1 MLHIKDLQDGSIVW
15 HYDTIVGVKGF
26 SIESVFGK
34 LLDEAVVYKVGRN
47 PFDYEI
53 IYESA
58 CKEAQAIIDKL
69 VEESEDL

>member
-1 MLHIKDLQDGSIVW
+1 MCYIKDLKDGSIVW
-15 HYDTIVGVKGF
+15 HDDTIVGVKGF
-26 SIESVFGK
+26 TIESVFGK
-34 LLDEAVVYKVGRN
+34 LLDYAVVLKIGGN

-58 CKEAQAIIDKL
+58 CTEAQKIIDKL

>member
-1 MLHIKDLQDGSIVW
+1 MFSVKDLKDGSIIW
-15 HYDTIVGVKGF
+15 HGNTIVGVKGF
-26 SIESVFGK
+26 TIESVFGK
-34 LLDEAVVYKVGRN
+34 LLDNALVFKIGGN

-58 CKEAQAIIDKL
+58 SKEAKAIIDKV